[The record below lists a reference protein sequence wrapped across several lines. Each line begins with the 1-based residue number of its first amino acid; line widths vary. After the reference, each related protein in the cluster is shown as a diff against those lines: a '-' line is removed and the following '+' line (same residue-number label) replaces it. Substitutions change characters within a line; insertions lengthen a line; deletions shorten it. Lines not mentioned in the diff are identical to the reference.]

1 MPTQYA
7 FIGETFFFIT
17 YIYKKI
23 SVNLFLF
30 SFLYTRKKMAS
41 ASRKIIIAYDQ
52 SIVGL
57 QVLEWV
63 NSHSILLPGDDVTVV
78 LAINED
84 FGKIDGPGGLQ
95 VQGGLGGLNSTL
107 EYRETVRLLEKQGQ
121 ERLDEA
127 VYAIKQLGIK
137 NVKSEILRGHA
148 QVVITKYAKEQQ
160 ADIVICGNRGY
171 GYIKRK
177 LIGSTSE
184 YLTHHLDCTVMIVR
198 VHRDK

>member
-1 MPTQYA
+1 
-7 FIGETFFFIT
+7 
-17 YIYKKI
+17 
-23 SVNLFLF
+23 
-30 SFLYTRKKMAS
+30 MAS

>member
-1 MPTQYA
+1 
-7 FIGETFFFIT
+7 
-17 YIYKKI
+17 
-23 SVNLFLF
+23 
-30 SFLYTRKKMAS
+30 MAS
-41 ASRKIIIAYDQ
+41 ASRKIIITYDQ
-52 SIVGL
+52 SLVSL

-63 NSHSILLPGDDVTVV
+63 NSHSILLPDDDVTVV

-84 FGKIDGPGGLQ
+84 FSKIEGPGGWQ
-95 VQGGLGGLNSTL
+95 AQGGLGGLDSTR

-148 QVVITKYAKEQQ
+148 QQEITRYAKEQR
-160 ADIVICGNRGY
+160 ADIVICGNRGR
-171 GYIKRK
+171 GYLKRK

-184 YLTHHLDCTVMIVR
+184 YLTHHLDCTVMVVR
-198 VHRDK
+198 VRPDK